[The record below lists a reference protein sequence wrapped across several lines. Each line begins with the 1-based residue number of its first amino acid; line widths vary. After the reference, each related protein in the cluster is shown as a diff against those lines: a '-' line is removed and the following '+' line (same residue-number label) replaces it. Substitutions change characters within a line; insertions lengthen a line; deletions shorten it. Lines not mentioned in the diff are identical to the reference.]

1 MLSKLSLAVACA
13 ALATLLSQ
21 PSLAR
26 GKTNASTTTVT
37 GCLVQGDEANEYMV
51 RSAEGKTYGLKGA
64 DFAQHLNHKVTVTG
78 TVTAEKKAKTSSNAK
93 PEEDYHM
100 KVSDVKMVSSTCQ

>member
-21 PSLAR
+21 PSFAR
-26 GKTNASTTTVT
+26 GKTNAGTATVT

-51 RSAEGKTYGLKGA
+51 RSADGKTYGLKGSNL
-64 DFAQHLNHKVTVTG
+64 AQHMNHKVTVTG
-78 TVTAEKKAKTSSNAK
+78 TVTEKKAKTSSNGK

-100 KVSDVKMVSSTCQ
+100 KVSEVKMVSSTCQ